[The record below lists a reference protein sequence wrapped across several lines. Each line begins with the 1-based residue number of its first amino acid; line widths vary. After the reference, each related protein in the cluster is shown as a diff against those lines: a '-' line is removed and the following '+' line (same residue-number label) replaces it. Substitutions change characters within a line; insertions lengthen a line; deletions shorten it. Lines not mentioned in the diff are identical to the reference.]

1 MNATVT
7 SPTVNAQVASNSSIK
22 ANAIKASFPVRRMDF
37 EFNQVPE
44 YWMNGS
50 AGLTHFMTAL
60 SALFPDGEKFFVDS
74 TRAVRND
81 PKLADPYMQ
90 KEISAFIGQE
100 AMHSKEHVGFNQSAN
115 FYGHDVKGLE
125 KKTNTV
131 IQTFRKGF
139 LKVAKP
145 FGITQEMIDLTAT
158 TALEHF
164 TATIASQ
171 LLRNEE
177 IQIKMTDETMYRLWM
192 WHAVEE
198 NEHKAVVYD
207 VFETLY
213 GRGPKAY
220 VLRNTALVVAMA
232 ALFCTQS
239 YFVYSLLKNDNK
251 LNAKELGSIFKYGY
265 SLKHGIITGMIP
277 ELVDYFRPGFHPNDH
292 DTNALL
298 ARWKEKLGFN
308 TH

>member
-1 MNATVT
+1 MNAKVT
-7 SPTVNAQVASNSSIK
+7 PTT
-22 ANAIKASFPVRRMDF
+22 IKASFPVRRMDF

-74 TRAVRND
+74 VRAVRND
-81 PKLADPYMQ
+81 PKLADLAMQ

-131 IQTFRKGF
+131 IQTLRKGF
-139 LKVAKP
+139 TRLVKP
-145 FGITQEMIDLTAT
+145 LGITQEMVDLTAT

-171 LLRNEE
+171 LLRNE
-177 IQIKMTDETMYRLWM
+177 QMQAKMNDETMYRLWM

-207 VFETLY
+207 VFEALY
-213 GRGPKAY
+213 GRNPKAY
-220 VLRNTALVVAMA
+220 ALRSITMIVATTAL
-232 ALFCTQS
+232 FTTQS
-239 YFVYSLLKNDNK
+239 YFVLRLLKQDNQ
-251 LNAKELGSIFKYGY
+251 LNLTALSDVYKFAY
-265 SLKHGIITGMIP
+265 SFKHGIITGMIP
-277 ELVDYFRPGFHPNDH
+277 DLLDYFRPDFHPNDH
-292 DTNALL
+292 DTDALL
-298 ARWKEKLGFN
+298 ATWKDKLGFN
-308 TH
+308 MH